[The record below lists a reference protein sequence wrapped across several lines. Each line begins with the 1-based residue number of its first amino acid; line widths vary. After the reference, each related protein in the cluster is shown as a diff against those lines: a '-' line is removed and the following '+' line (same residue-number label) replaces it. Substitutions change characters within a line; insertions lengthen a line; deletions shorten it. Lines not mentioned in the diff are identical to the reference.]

1 MEKPIEE
8 WLSELPDGYR
18 ERALENRKKFPLTG
32 NTHATSKADA
42 VMGGFGWKQTPEG
55 QNFWIAV
62 HEHFDTEPPSL
73 PPLPE

>member
-18 ERALENRKKFPLTG
+18 ERALENRKKFPYKG
-32 NTHATSKADA
+32 NTTATSKADA
-42 VMGGFGWKQTPEG
+42 IIYGFRWEQTPEG
-55 QNFWIAV
+55 PHFWSAV
-62 HEHFDTEPPSL
+62 QKYFETEPPSL